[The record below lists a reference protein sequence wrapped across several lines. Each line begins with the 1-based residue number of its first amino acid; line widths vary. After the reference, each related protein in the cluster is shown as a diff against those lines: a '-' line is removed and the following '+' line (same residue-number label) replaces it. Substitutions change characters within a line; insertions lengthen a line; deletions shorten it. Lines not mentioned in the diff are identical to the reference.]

1 MTPNNEARH
10 LSVAIGLPLL
20 GGLSPDEHARVLRH
34 ARVFTFLR
42 DQPIFRVGEPATAVY
57 FLLDGLV
64 KVMYGNPRG
73 DESTIAIFQSG
84 DTFGELFLGKYRFR
98 VGTAVALLPTRIAS
112 IAENDLI
119 DLFEQIPRFSL
130 NFMRHLADRNRE
142 ALARMHALMHVDAR
156 SRLLGVLYNLS
167 RHHCCGR
174 DDWFELPDAITQSDI
189 ATMSCLNRST
199 VSLLLNDLRRTG
211 ILGGSGRTLRVN
223 DPAVH
228 AILEDAGLEILT

>member
-73 DESTIAIFQSG
+73 DESTIGEGFEPCCAKDHRPLVQERAWTSPIWYRPAAASG
-84 DTFGELFLGKYRFR
+84 D
-98 VGTAVALLPTRIAS
+98 VAP
-112 IAENDLI
+112 
-119 DLFEQIPRFSL
+119 
-130 NFMRHLADRNRE
+130 
-142 ALARMHALMHVDAR
+142 
-156 SRLLGVLYNLS
+156 
-167 RHHCCGR
+167 
-174 DDWFELPDAITQSDI
+174 
-189 ATMSCLNRST
+189 
-199 VSLLLNDLRRTG
+199 
-211 ILGGSGRTLRVN
+211 
-223 DPAVH
+223 
-228 AILEDAGLEILT
+228 